1 MSEKRGPRGR
11 LEEQVEAAERF
22 LVLRNF
28 EEADRV
34 SRYVM
39 QKATSVPDSKNQ
51 LQRAASVLLQAMFEL
66 NRCCTHVS
74 FVGASHIML
83 YKSSNNPST
92 QIRRVSGS
100 AAAAVRQP

>member
-1 MSEKRGPRGR
+1 MSGDKGPRNR

-39 QKATSVPDSKNQ
+39 QKAPSVPGSNHE

-66 NRCCTHVS
+66 NRW
-74 FVGASHIML
+74 
-83 YKSSNNPST
+83 
-92 QIRRVSGS
+92 
-100 AAAAVRQP
+100 AVPILISEVPDHLTPHALERY